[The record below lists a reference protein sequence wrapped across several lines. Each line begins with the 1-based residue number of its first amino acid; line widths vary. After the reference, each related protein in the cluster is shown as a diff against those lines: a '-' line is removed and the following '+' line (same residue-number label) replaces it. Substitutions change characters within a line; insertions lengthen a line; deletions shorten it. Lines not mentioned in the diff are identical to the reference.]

1 MKNLLIVESPTKVK
15 SIEKFLGKDYKVLA
29 SVGHV
34 RDLMSS
40 SRKGIDVENNYA
52 PVWRVSKD
60 KKDIISEIK
69 KYSKDAKT
77 VYFAT
82 DPDREGEAIS
92 KHIYD
97 ILDKAK
103 LLKGKNTYRVA
114 FNEITENA
122 VLTALK
128 NPREISTDLWNAYL
142 TRRTLD
148 YLMGYDISE
157 FLWKKVSRL
166 ARGGRVQSP
175 ALRLIVEKEN
185 EISKFQPIEYWIGS
199 LVACSKDDCID
210 LDLISIDGTKVKNGN
225 ITTIVTEKD
234 ASKIKIDLDKHKKI
248 NINDIKTSERK
259 LKPRPPFTT
268 ASLQQAAYSSLGFSV
283 KMTSSIA
290 QRLYQGMTLGD
301 DETVGLISYMRTDST
316 NLSQDCLNDIND
328 YLSKNHSKFQSKE
341 VRRYS
346 KKVKN
351 AQEAHEA
358 IRPTSVFNTPD
369 EIKKYL
375 DESEYKLYNLI
386 WKRTIASQMIDATYK
401 QVGIDFLLSDKY
413 KFKYSGSF
421 LKDNGFK
428 EIYDLSENDEKE
440 KINKRILQNLK
451 KGDELSIK
459 EIKMDQKFTQPPARY
474 NQASLIQ
481 ALEELGIGRPST
493 YVTIISKILESNYV
507 DPEASN
513 FQPTALAKVV
523 CETLT
528 KHFSND
534 LVDYDFTARLEENLD
549 LIANGEKDSM
559 SCIKDTYEP
568 FRVNLEE
575 KLTSVDISETR
586 ELKNLGIHPDTGRPV
601 TVRLTKYGP
610 TIQMG
615 TKEDEEKPKWAALT
629 YEQKKNID
637 AITMDDA
644 IRLFALPEK
653 IGVHNKED
661 IFINIGPFGPY
672 LKWGKTNVSVRGQ
685 DIFTIEED
693 EAIELIKEKLEIDA
707 NRDIKIFEESGIKVL
722 NGRFG
727 PYITN
732 GKVNAK
738 IPKDVDP
745 KSLDEN
751 TCIELIKNAPKR
763 KFRRK
768 FRAKKTT

>member
-15 SIEKFLGKDYKVLA
+15 SIQKFLGDDYKVVA

-34 RDLMSS
+34 RDLMAS
-40 SRKGIDVENNYA
+40 SRKGIDVENNYS
-52 PVWRVSKD
+52 PVWTISKD
-60 KKDIISEIK
+60 KKDVINDIK
-69 KYSKDAKT
+69 KYSKDAST

-103 LLKGKNTYRVA
+103 LLKGKKTYRVA

-128 NPREISTDLWNAYL
+128 NPRQISDNLWNAYL
-142 TRRTLD
+142 ARRTLD
-148 YLMGYDISE
+148 YLMGYDITE
-157 FLWKKVSRL
+157 FLWKKVSRM

-175 ALRLIVEKEN
+175 ALRLIVEKEH
-185 EISKFQPIEYWIGS
+185 EISAFNPIEYWIS
-199 LVACSKDDCID
+199 TLVACSKDDCID
-210 LDLISIDGTKVKNGN
+210 LDLISIDGEKIKKGN
-225 ITTIVTEKD
+225 ITNIINEKD
-234 ASKIKIDLDKHKKI
+234 ADKIKNELNKFKDIPI
-248 NINDIKTSERK
+248 NSIKTSERK
-259 LKPRPPFTT
+259 LKPRAPFTT
-268 ASLQQAAYSSLGFSV
+268 ASLQQAAYSTLSFSV
-283 KMTSSIA
+283 KQTSAIA

-301 DETVGLISYMRTDST
+301 SEPVGLISYMRTDST
-316 NLSQDCLNDIND
+316 NLSDECLKDIGN
-328 YLSKNHSKFQSKE
+328 YLDKNHKKYKSKE
-341 VRRYS
+341 IRKYS

-358 IRPTSVFNTPD
+358 IRPTSIFNTPMKV
-369 EIKKYL
+369 KKYL
-375 DESEYKLYNLI
+375 DDSDFKLYELI
-386 WKRTIASQMIDATYK
+386 WKRTVASQMIDATYK
-401 QVGIDFLLSDKY
+401 QVGIEFLLGE
-413 KFKYSGSF
+413 KFLYKYSGSF

-440 KINKRILQNLK
+440 KINKRILGNLK
-451 KGDELSIK
+451 EGDKLSIK
-459 EIKMDQKFTQPPARY
+459 EINVDQKFTQPPARY

-493 YVTIISKILESNYV
+493 YVTIISKILDSNYV

-523 CETLT
+523 CDTLT

-534 LVDYDFTARLEENLD
+534 LVDYDFTAKLEDNLD
-549 LIANGEKDSM
+549 KIANGEQDPM
-559 SCIKDTYEP
+559 TCIKSTYEP
-568 FRVNLEE
+568 FRVNLED
-575 KLTSVDISETR
+575 KLITVDISETR
-586 ELKNLGIHPDTGRPV
+586 ELKNLGTHPETGRPV

-637 AITMDDA
+637 SITMDDA
-644 IRLFALPEK
+644 IRMFGLPEK
-653 IGVHNKED
+653 IGTFKED
-661 IFINIGPFGPY
+661 DVLINIGPFGPY
-672 LKWGKTNVSVRGQ
+672 LKCGKTNVSVRGR
-685 DIFTIEED
+685 DIFSIEEK
-693 EAIELIKEKLEIDA
+693 EAIELIEEKIEADINA
-707 NRDIKIFEESGIKVL
+707 NINFFEESGIKVL

-738 IPKDVDP
+738 IPKDVEP
-745 KSLDEN
+745 KDLDEE
-751 TCIELIKNAPKR
+751 TCIEMIKNAPKK

-768 FRAKKTT
+768 FRAKKK

>member
-185 EISKFQPIEYWIGS
+185 EISKFQPMEYWIGS

-225 ITTIVTEKD
+225 ITTILTEKD
-234 ASKIKIDLDKHKKI
+234 ASKIKTDLDKHKKI

-301 DETVGLISYMRTDST
+301 DEPVGLISYMRTDST

-722 NGRFG
+722 NGRYG

>member
-1 MKNLLIVESPTKVK
+1 
-15 SIEKFLGKDYKVLA
+15 
-29 SVGHV
+29 
-34 RDLMSS
+34 
-40 SRKGIDVENNYA
+40 
-52 PVWRVSKD
+52 
-60 KKDIISEIK
+60 
-69 KYSKDAKT
+69 
-77 VYFAT
+77 
-82 DPDREGEAIS
+82 
-92 KHIYD
+92 
-97 ILDKAK
+97 
-103 LLKGKNTYRVA
+103 
-114 FNEITENA
+114 
-122 VLTALK
+122 
-128 NPREISTDLWNAYL
+128 
-142 TRRTLD
+142 
-148 YLMGYDISE
+148 
-157 FLWKKVSRL
+157 
-166 ARGGRVQSP
+166 
-175 ALRLIVEKEN
+175 
-185 EISKFQPIEYWIGS
+185 
-199 LVACSKDDCID
+199 
-210 LDLISIDGTKVKNGN
+210 
-225 ITTIVTEKD
+225 
-234 ASKIKIDLDKHKKI
+234 
-248 NINDIKTSERK
+248 
-259 LKPRPPFTT
+259 
-268 ASLQQAAYSSLGFSV
+268 
-283 KMTSSIA
+283 MTSSIA
-290 QRLYQGMTLGD
+290 QRLYQGMTLGNN
-301 DETVGLISYMRTDST
+301 ETVGLISYMRTDST

-341 VRRYS
+341 IRTYS

-358 IRPTSVFNTPD
+358 IRPTSIFNTPD
-369 EIKKYL
+369 KIKKYL
-375 DESEYKLYNLI
+375 DDSEYKLYSLI
-386 WKRTIASQMIDATYK
+386 WKRTLASQMIDATYK
-401 QVGIDFLLSDKY
+401 QVGIDFLLSNKY

-440 KINKRILQNLK
+440 KINKRILEDLK

-507 DPEASN
+507 DPDASN

-528 KHFSND
+528 KHFSSD

-549 LIANGEKDSM
+549 LIANGDKDSM
-559 SCIKDTYEP
+559 TCIKDTYEP

-586 ELKNLGIHPDTGRPV
+586 ELKDLGNHPDTGRPV

-637 AITMDDA
+637 SITMDDA

-653 IGVHNKED
+653 IGVHDDDD

-685 DIFTIEED
+685 DIFSIKED

-751 TCIELIKNAPKR
+751 TCKELIKNAPKR

-768 FRAKKTT
+768 FRAKKTS

>member
-1 MKNLLIVESPTKVK
+1 M
-15 SIEKFLGKDYKVLA
+15 
-29 SVGHV
+29 
-34 RDLMSS
+34 
-40 SRKGIDVENNYA
+40 
-52 PVWRVSKD
+52 
-60 KKDIISEIK
+60 
-69 KYSKDAKT
+69 
-77 VYFAT
+77 
-82 DPDREGEAIS
+82 
-92 KHIYD
+92 
-97 ILDKAK
+97 
-103 LLKGKNTYRVA
+103 
-114 FNEITENA
+114 
-122 VLTALK
+122 
-128 NPREISTDLWNAYL
+128 
-142 TRRTLD
+142 
-148 YLMGYDISE
+148 
-157 FLWKKVSRL
+157 
-166 ARGGRVQSP
+166 
-175 ALRLIVEKEN
+175 
-185 EISKFQPIEYWIGS
+185 
-199 LVACSKDDCID
+199 
-210 LDLISIDGTKVKNGN
+210 
-225 ITTIVTEKD
+225 TEKD
-234 ASKIKIDLDKHKKI
+234 ASKIKTDLDKHKKI

-268 ASLQQAAYSSLGFSV
+268 SSLQQAAYSSLGFSV

-316 NLSQDCLNDIND
+316 NLSQDCLNDINE
-328 YLSKNHSKFQSKE
+328 YLSKNHPKFQSKE

-440 KINKRILQNLK
+440 KVNKRILQNLK
-451 KGDELSIK
+451 KGDELTIK

-637 AITMDDA
+637 GITMDDA

>member
-40 SRKGIDVENNYA
+40 SRKGIDVENDYA

-185 EISKFQPIEYWIGS
+185 EITEFQPVEYWIGS

-210 LDLISIDGTKVKNGN
+210 LDLISINGTKVKNGN
-225 ITTIVTEKD
+225 ITTILTEKD
-234 ASKIKIDLDKHKKI
+234 ASKIKTDLDKHKKI

-369 EIKKYL
+369 KIKKYL
-375 DESEYKLYNLI
+375 DEAEYKLYNLI

-440 KINKRILQNLK
+440 KVNKRILQNLK

-637 AITMDDA
+637 GITMDDA

>member
-40 SRKGIDVENNYA
+40 SRKGIDVENDYA

-185 EISKFQPIEYWIGS
+185 EITEFQPVEYWIGS

-210 LDLISIDGTKVKNGN
+210 LDLISINGTKVKNGN
-225 ITTIVTEKD
+225 ITTILTEKD
-234 ASKIKIDLDKHKKI
+234 ASKIKTDLDKHKKI

-369 EIKKYL
+369 KIKKYL
-375 DESEYKLYNLI
+375 DEAEYKLYNLI

-401 QVGIDFLLSDKY
+401 QVGIDFLLSDIY

-440 KINKRILQNLK
+440 KVNKRILQNLK

-637 AITMDDA
+637 GITMDDA

>member
-40 SRKGIDVENNYA
+40 SRKGIDVENDYA

-185 EISKFQPIEYWIGS
+185 EITEFQPVEYWIGS

-210 LDLISIDGTKVKNGN
+210 LDLISINGTKVKNGN
-225 ITTIVTEKD
+225 ITTILTEKD
-234 ASKIKIDLDKHKKI
+234 ASKIKTDLDKHKKI

-369 EIKKYL
+369 KIKKYL
-375 DESEYKLYNLI
+375 DEAEYKLYNLI

-440 KINKRILQNLK
+440 KVNKRILQNLK

-523 CETLT
+523 CDTLT

-637 AITMDDA
+637 GITMDDA

-745 KSLDEN
+745 KNLDEN

>member
-225 ITTIVTEKD
+225 ITTILTEKD
-234 ASKIKIDLDKHKKI
+234 ASKIKTDLDKHKKI

-440 KINKRILQNLK
+440 KVNKRILQNLK